1 MKTTQNY
8 VALQKRRVN
17 FFYYI
22 YKAYKAITTKR
33 LNSLLFLQL
42 PK

>member
-1 MKTTQNY
+1 MKTIQNY
-8 VALQKRRVN
+8 VVWQKRQVN

-33 LNSLLFLQL
+33 LNSL
-42 PK
+42 